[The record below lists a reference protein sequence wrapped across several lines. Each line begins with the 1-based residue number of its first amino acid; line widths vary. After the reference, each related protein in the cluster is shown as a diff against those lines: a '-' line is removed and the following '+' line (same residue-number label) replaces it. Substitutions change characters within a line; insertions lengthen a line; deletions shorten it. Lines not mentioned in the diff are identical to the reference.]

1 MFVVETMGG
10 YCGYLAT
17 LAGLAG
23 GADAAYIY
31 EEKFGIKDLMGDV
44 IHMQA
49 KMSEGVSRGLILRNE
64 NANQNYTTDFIF
76 RLYSEEG
83 KNIFTTRQNILGHM
97 QQGGSPSPFDRNF
110 GTKMASKAANF
121 LIEALSKGPA
131 FCKVRIYSIFIPRNA
146 IYGLASTRPALIGL
160 KYVGLR
166 N

>member
-1 MFVVETMGG
+1 MGG

-23 GADAAYIY
+23 GADAAYIH

-64 NANQNYTTDFIF
+64 HANENYTTDFIF

-83 KNIFTTRQNILGHM
+83 KDIFTTRQNILGHM

-121 LIEALSKGPA
+121 LIEALSKGPE
-131 FCKVRIYSIFIPRNA
+131 FCKVCTRIKSSNVASVHKSNEISI
-146 IYGLASTRPALIGL
+146 
-160 KYVGLR
+160 
-166 N
+166 